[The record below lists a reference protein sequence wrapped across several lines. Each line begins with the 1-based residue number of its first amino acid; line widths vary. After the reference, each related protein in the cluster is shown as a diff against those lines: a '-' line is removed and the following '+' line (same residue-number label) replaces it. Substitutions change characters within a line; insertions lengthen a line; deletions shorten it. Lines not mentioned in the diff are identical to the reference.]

1 MMKKINKNCMLAK
14 FFLGVAF
21 LLALP
26 LTGVMA
32 AEPVAEVTTAEVTAA
47 KVADAQITVTA
58 FDIREND
65 TVDIGFELENQ
76 SGAAADILYR
86 LEVVA
91 KDSTDI
97 RGATDVTEYKA
108 LHLAPHATARERF
121 SYTAPLYADGA
132 QELHLTVKTA
142 AGFPLTGTF
151 VGTTAFTGTSV
162 PVTLG
167 NCQLMDGK
175 SGINVPVGIPPI
187 LTCTLK
193 NTSKTD
199 VVMLLTGDLSLWGG
213 QTDDRPIVTTDVNLA
228 PGKDTSVTLAF
239 APLTVAGQYEARV
252 YLGNNTMRLSPITDF
267 VMRVSGDSAHI
278 TQVTLDRDTYA
289 SGETA
294 TVSVTAL
301 VAELW
306 DREHATVT
314 AALTDGSGTVCAQ
327 PVTQPLGNGIETIAL
342 AVTERCADPK
352 ASVTIRTADGTVLDE
367 LASAL
372 TNEDGL
378 GSGFPTGMALV
389 ALIIGIVLLIA
400 LAAYLVARLRK
411 QSYPRGPA
419 LVLALMLVTAGL
431 LSADMA
437 SASTWGGSVWLDTD
451 NWDWVGTGTGI
462 TMHLGCGSCVRGSL
476 SVTSGPIRVNGGVSM
491 PTDNFRI
498 STNSNQID
506 FYTGN
511 SFAYAG
517 SLFVTGGTVSGSA
530 TCNTDGW
537 SITGSGNSII
547 ISCNGPGGVL
557 TFTDTPPPVCVN
569 GVGPYTAPQP
579 YTNAWCQARGYDVV
593 TDTCLGYCAC
603 TAPRVWN
610 GSACAAAPPVLVN
623 GVCGASSANPPQD
636 PNRTMA
642 SPPAVNLCSSGTP
655 SAVPVLPNLM
665 TVYPATGVLS
675 PAWSW
680 TCNGSGGGTN
690 ATCWVFQSG
699 PPTPVTTF
707 SGTYAGPPVQAN
719 AAALYLPSSGGT
731 VTLNWNVTN
740 AAGGSCTGYSSTNLP
755 GWSSTGTA
763 GKPITGSAT
772 LTVNAMT
779 RFDLD
784 CRNSSGTMATRKTVN
799 VMIYSDAI
807 CPASATLNVGDPVL
821 QLNYWRRLD
830 GAPIDCTNPTSPA
843 GASNLTADVNASW
856 SSSLPA
862 VATVT
867 TVAPKGRVTAVSGGA
882 TTVSV
887 TVAGRGVVA
896 SAPITVNAAAAP
908 RYVICPNG
916 STLTVGATQQFQLWK
931 HPTTAINCS
940 NLVGASDITSAPT
953 TLWREV
959 PFGTPI
965 ITVNDGGTK
974 GLVRG
979 NQGGSS
985 ADVSVTDS
993 ASPAGSATVTVNPA
1007 PVATYAI
1014 CPSGSLALNT
1024 TSTTTVQ
1031 LHLWR
1036 RANGTPVTCVDTTGA
1051 TDITSS
1057 GTTGWSSS
1065 SGSVATVNSGG
1076 LVTAVAGG
1084 GSTISATDNGAP
1096 AGSVTVTVVGCTAYI
1111 CTTLPS
1117 SVTDTYCPGEAFTT
1131 SDNCGLTISC
1141 SNGTR
1146 LCDFNWKEV
1155 QQ

>member
-1 MMKKINKNCMLAK
+1 M
-14 FFLGVAF
+14 GVAF
-21 LLALP
+21 VLALP
-26 LTGVMA
+26 LTGVIA

-65 TVDIGFELENQ
+65 TVEIGFELENQ

-91 KDSTDI
+91 KDGTDI

-108 LHLAPHATARERF
+108 LQLAPHATARERF
-121 SYTAPLYADGA
+121 SYTAPLYVDGA

-142 AGFPLTGTF
+142 AGLPLTGTLA
-151 VGTTAFTGTSV
+151 GKTTFTGSPI
-162 PVTLG
+162 PVELG
-167 NCQLMDGK
+167 KCQLMDGQGG
-175 SGINVPVGIPPI
+175 SQVPAGIPLA
-187 LTCTLK
+187 LTCTVK
-193 NTSKTD
+193 NTAKTEQT
-199 VVMLLTGDLSLWGG
+199 MLLSGDMSLWGEPTEG
-213 QTDDRPIVTTDVNLA
+213 QSVVTTDAVLA
-228 PGKDTSVTLAF
+228 PGKEGAMTLFFPA
-239 APLTVAGQYEARV
+239 LTTAGQYAGRV
-252 YLGNNTMRLSPITDF
+252 YLGNEQTRLSPITDF
-267 VMRVSGDSAHI
+267 FVRVAGANGHI
-278 TQVTLDRDTYA
+278 TEVTLDKDSYTA
-289 SGETA
+289 GETA
-294 TVSVTAL
+294 TVTTTILSDPWPGSESPMVTA
-301 VAELW
+301 
-306 DREHATVT
+306 T
-314 AALTDGSGTVCAQ
+314 LTDGTGATCAAPISRALETGLETFTL
-327 PVTQPLGNGIETIAL
+327 PVQA
-342 AVTERCADPK
+342 RCVNPR
-352 ASVTIRTADGTVLDE
+352 VTITLTATDGTTLDE
-367 LASAL
+367 AIVAL
-372 TNEDGL
+372 TSQN
-378 GSGFPTGMALV
+378 GSGFVLPTGKALV
-389 ALIIGIVLLIA
+389 ALIIGVLLIVI
-400 LAAYLVARLRK
+400 LAVYLVTRQRK
-411 QSYPRGPA
+411 LSLPRGSA
-419 LVLALMLVTAGL
+419 LVLALMLSLGGL

-437 SASTWGGSVWLDTD
+437 SASTLTG
-451 NWDWVGTGTGI
+451 GTG
-462 TMHLGCGSCVRGSL
+462 
-476 SVTSGPIRVNGGVSM
+476 M
-491 PTDNFRI
+491 PTDNFRVDGTGTGI
-498 STNSNQID
+498 V

-511 SFAYAG
+511 FNVWNGQIAIAG
-517 SLFVTGGTVSGSA
+517 PMRVNGSVSLPTDAFCITGSGNRINFFSGNCSNGVGFLMVTGGTVSGSMS
-530 TCNTDGW
+530 CNTDAW
-537 SITGSGNSII
+537 STTGVGNQWR
-547 ISCNGPGGVL
+547 ISCDNGPGGAI
-557 TFTDTPPPVCVN
+557 TFTDTAPPVCVN

-579 YTNAWCQARGYDVV
+579 YNNAWCQARGYDVV

-623 GVCGASSANPPQD
+623 GVCGASSAVPAPPND
-636 PNRTMA
+636 RTRTMA
-642 SPPAVNLCSSGTP
+642 APPTTNLCSSGTS
-655 SAVPVLPNLM
+655 SAPPFSALLTP
-665 TVYPATGVLS
+665 YPATPPFSVAGAG
-675 PAWSW
+675 AWEW
-680 TCNGSGGGTN
+680 TCQGSGGGTN
-690 ATCWVFQSG
+690 ATCYVFQSG

-719 AAALYLPSSGGT
+719 AAALYLPAGGGT
-731 VTLNWNVTN
+731 ITLNWNVTN

-830 GAPIDCTNPTSPA
+830 GALIDCANPTSPA
-843 GASNLTADVNASW
+843 GASNLTADANASW

-940 NLVGASDITSAPT
+940 NLAGASDITSAAT

-993 ASPAGSATVTVNPA
+993 ASPAGSATVTVSAAPA
-1007 PVATYAI
+1007 ATYAI

-1024 TSTTTVQ
+1024 TSNSTSQ
-1031 LHLWR
+1031 LHLWKR
-1036 RANGTPVTCVDTTGA
+1036 TDGAAVICTGPGANATVADGSTEITSQPTT
-1051 TDITSS
+1051 TWSS
-1057 GTTGWSSS
+1057 GTPGTAG
-1065 SGSVATVNSGG
+1065 VNSTG
-1076 LVTAVAGG
+1076 LVTAVSSGPPNTA
-1084 GSTISATDNGAP
+1084 TISATDNGAP
-1096 AGSVTVTVVGCTAYI
+1096 AGSVTVTVVGCTEYNCA
-1111 CTTLPS
+1111 TLPP
-1117 SVTDTYCPGEAFTT
+1117 SVTDMYCPGESFTT
-1131 SDNCGLTISC
+1131 SNNCSGTISC

>member
-1 MMKKINKNCMLAK
+1 MLSR

-21 LLALP
+21 VLALP
-26 LTGVMA
+26 LTGVIA
-32 AEPVAEVTTAEVTAA
+32 AEPAAEVVST
-47 KVADAQITVTA
+47 KVADAKMADTEITVTA
-58 FDIREND
+58 FDIRGND
-65 TVDIGFELENQ
+65 TVEIGFELENQ

-91 KDSTDI
+91 KDGTDI

-121 SYTAPLYADGA
+121 SYTAPLYVDGA

-252 YLGNNTMRLSPITDF
+252 YLGSNTMRLSSITDF

-278 TQVTLDRDTYA
+278 TQVTLDRDAYA

-327 PVTQPLGNGIETIAL
+327 PVTQPLGSGVETIAL

-367 LASAL
+367 LALVL

-411 QSYPRGPA
+411 QSYPRGSA

-437 SASTWGGSVWLDTD
+437 SASTLSG
-451 NWDWVGTGTGI
+451 GTG
-462 TMHLGCGSCVRGSL
+462 
-476 SVTSGPIRVNGGVSM
+476 M
-491 PTDNFRI
+491 PTDNFTVSGLGTSI
-498 STNSNQID
+498 N

-511 SFAYAG
+511 FGTPNGQITITGPMRVNGSVSLPTDAFCISGSGNRINFFSGNCSNGVG
-517 SLFVTGGTVSGSA
+517 SLMVTGGTVAGSLS
-530 TCNTDGW
+530 CNTDAW
-537 SITGSGNSII
+537 QTVGSGNRWVVT
-547 ISCNGPGGVL
+547 CDNGPGGAI
-557 TFTDTPPPVCVN
+557 TFTDTAPPVCVN

-579 YTNAWCQARGYDVV
+579 YNNAWCQARGYDVV

-623 GVCGASSANPPQD
+623 GVCGASSAVPAPPND
-636 PNRTMA
+636 RTRTMA
-642 SPPAVNLCSSGTP
+642 APPTTNLCSSGTS
-655 SAVPVLPNLM
+655 SAPPFSALLTP
-665 TVYPATGVLS
+665 YPATPPFSVAGAG
-675 PAWSW
+675 AWEW
-680 TCNGSGGGTN
+680 TCQGSGGGTN
-690 ATCWVFQSG
+690 ATCYVFQSG

-707 SGTYAGPPVQAN
+707 TGTYAGPPAQTNVG
-719 AAALYLPSSGGT
+719 ALYLPAGGGT
-731 VTLNWNVTN
+731 ITLNWNVTN

-843 GASNLTADVNASW
+843 GASNLTADANASW

-916 STLTVGATQQFQLWK
+916 STLTVGTTQQFQLWR

-940 NLVGASDITSAPT
+940 NLAGASDITSAPT

-993 ASPAGSATVTVNPA
+993 ASPAGSATVTVSAAPA
-1007 PVATYAI
+1007 ATYAI

-1096 AGSVTVTVVGCTAYI
+1096 AGSVTVTVVGCT
-1111 CTTLPS
+1111 
-1117 SVTDTYCPGEAFTT
+1117 
-1131 SDNCGLTISC
+1131 
-1141 SNGTR
+1141 
-1146 LCDFNWKEV
+1146 
-1155 QQ
+1155 

>member
-1 MMKKINKNCMLAK
+1 MLAK

-21 LLALP
+21 VLALP
-26 LTGVMA
+26 LTGVIA
-32 AEPVAEVTTAEVTAA
+32 AEPAAEVAATEITDAKMADTEV
-47 KVADAQITVTA
+47 TVTA
-58 FDIREND
+58 FDILEND
-65 TVDIGFELENQ
+65 TVEIGFELENR
-76 SGAAADILYR
+76 SSAAVDLRYR

-91 KDSTDI
+91 TGDAGSQ
-97 RGATDVTEYKA
+97 GATDVTEYKT
-108 LHLAPHATARERF
+108 LRIAPHGVVRERF
-121 SYTAPLYADGA
+121 SYTAPVYADGQ
-132 QELHLTVKTA
+132 QELHLTVKSA
-142 AGFPLTGTF
+142 AGFPLAGTL
-151 VGTTAFTGTSV
+151 VGTASFTGTPI
-162 PVTLG
+162 PVTFG

-175 SGINVPVGIPPI
+175 SGITVAAGLPSLI
-187 LTCTLK
+187 TCTLRS
-193 NTSKTD
+193 TAEADQT
-199 VVMLLTGDLSLWGG
+199 MLLSGDLSLWGEE
-213 QTDDRPIVTTDVNLA
+213 TADRPVVTTDVNLE

-239 APLTVAGQYEARV
+239 PPLTAAGRYEGRV
-252 YLGNNTMRLSPITDF
+252 YLGNPSTRLSPVTDF
-267 VMRVSGDSAHI
+267 VVQVAGDSAHI
-278 TQVTLDRDTYA
+278 TQVTLDRDAYTP
-289 SGETA
+289 GETA
-294 TVSVTAL
+294 TVTATIL
-301 VAELW
+301 ATLS

-314 AALTDGSGTVCAQ
+314 ATLTDESGSACAA
-327 PVTQPLGNGIETIAL
+327 PVTQSLGSGIETL
-342 AVTERCADPK
+342 AIPVQERCVNPK
-352 ASVTIRTADGTVLDE
+352 VALTVAASDGTTLDE
-367 LASAL
+367 ATATL
-372 TNEDGL
+372 TTPDS
-378 GSGFPTGMALV
+378 GSGFPTGMALA
-389 ALIIGIVLLIA
+389 ALIVGVLGLIA
-400 LAAYLVARLRK
+400 LTWYLVSRQR
-411 QSYPRGPA
+411 QSSLPRGSA
-419 LVLALMLVTAGL
+419 LVLALMIALGGL

-437 SASTWGGSVWLDTD
+437 KASTLSG
-451 NWDWVGTGTGI
+451 GTG
-462 TMHLGCGSCVRGSL
+462 
-476 SVTSGPIRVNGGVSM
+476 M
-491 PTDNFRI
+491 PTDNFQVNG
-498 STNSNQID
+498 TGTALM

-511 SFAYAG
+511 SGIYNGQITISGPMRVNGSVAMPTDNFSIIGSGNRINFYTGNSSSFAGALVV
-517 SLFVTGGTVSGSA
+517 SGGTVSGSIS
-530 TCNTDGW
+530 CNTDAWSTTGSSNRW
-537 SITGSGNSII
+537 SIACS
-547 ISCNGPGGVL
+547 GPGGTI
-557 TFTDTPPPVCVN
+557 TFTDTAPPVCVN
-569 GVGPYTAPQP
+569 GVGPYTPPQP
-579 YTNAWCQARGYDVV
+579 LPNGYDNAWCQARGYDVS
-593 TDTCLGYCAC
+593 TDTCLPGNCAC
-603 TAPRVWN
+603 TPPRVWN
-610 GSACAAAPPVLVN
+610 GTICAVPPVGIVN
-623 GVCGASSANPPQD
+623 GACSINSAQVT
-636 PNRTMA
+636 PNLTLP
-642 SPPAVNLCSSGTP
+642 SPPAPLLLCSSGAP
-655 SAVPVLPNLM
+655 SSVTSGTLE
-665 TVYPATGVLS
+665 VYPPTGAFAPTFS
-675 PAWSW
+675 WS
-680 TCNGSGGGTN
+680 CVGSGGGTSAACYMFRTSAIPN
-690 ATCWVFQSG
+690 
-699 PPTPVTTF
+699 PVTTF
-707 SGTYAGPPVQAN
+707 TGSYAGPPAVSGAS
-719 AAALYLPSSGGT
+719 ALYLPSGGGT

-843 GASNLTADVNASW
+843 GASNLTADANASW

-916 STLTVGATQQFQLWK
+916 STLTVGTTQQFQLWR

-940 NLVGASDITSAPT
+940 NLAGASDITSAAT

-993 ASPAGSATVTVNPA
+993 ASPAGSATVTVSAAPA
-1007 PVATYAI
+1007 ATYAI

-1031 LHLWR
+1031 LRLWR

-1117 SVTDTYCPGEAFTT
+1117 SVTDTYCPGESFTT
-1131 SDNCGLTISC
+1131 SDNCSGTISC